1 MIPNTSNLNF
11 TPDIIILVILFG
23 LVFYGLLLGRNKIKT
38 LAMSTYVGIVIAT
51 ELGGRLADLLASKH
65 ISGLSNNIV
74 LIILFVAPLL
84 ILEFGR
90 REHHGRGSKH
100 GGMIMT
106 LVLAV
111 LTAALI
117 ISSGLHLLDP
127 ETRKTILQQSALATA
142 VSGLRGWWIALVP
155 LAVVG
160 ENFIP
165 NRD

>member
-1 MIPNTSNLNF
+1 MIPTNVNF
-11 TPDIIILVILFG
+11 TPDITILVVLFA
-23 LVFYGLLLGRNKIKT
+23 LIFYGLILGRNKIKT
-38 LAMSTYVGIVIAT
+38 LAMSTYVGIVIAS
-51 ELGGRLADLLASKH
+51 ELGGRTADLLASKH
-65 ISGLSNNIV
+65 LSGLSNNVVQIV
-74 LIILFVAPLL
+74 LFVAPLL

-100 GGMIMT
+100 GGMTMT

-117 ISSGLHLLDP
+117 ISSGLHLLDS
-127 ETRKTILQQSALATA
+127 ETRTTILRQSSLATA
-142 VSGLRGWWIALVP
+142 ISGLRGWWIALVP